1 MHAARFVVFA
11 ATTLLACCGG
21 GGSSNSQSSM
31 TVPPGALV
39 AANDN
44 YTFYVS
50 TGWSGSFTQQL
61 FVLQNDTAPAGDAVT
76 LVSAS
81 APQHGSAV
89 VQTCAIYSTGT
100 PPPPRPCIVYQP
112 TSGFVGIDTFSYAEK
127 DRYGRTAGAT
137 ITVTI
142 ADHYQLSG
150 HVRAPAGSYAATQ
163 VGFIDS
169 DARTPIDANGD
180 FSFEAP
186 VSDVAN
192 GVPRVLVAD
201 APSHTVDFAALMGSF
216 GEAYLDV
223 SLDPFSTAAYVLL
236 VQANGDVAPSSVSSI
251 VLTET
256 RIDWLDLVGRT
267 AIVQLALEAGGVS
280 AGLHSALEIA
290 SSSDIVAQLEAHFGT
305 AAMQQRITQLLGDAT
320 LLPLLSGLPPS
331 PVIVF
336 AQDANVSNGAL
347 LLRPNSGGFDYVSTY
362 GAGSATVRVTN
373 GVTSI
378 TPTSGPAAQLG
389 PLQLELLGALDD
401 QVFGASLTSGGV
413 LGNQLWSAE
422 IAPPLSA
429 STNPA
434 GFQTADV
441 AVVPMTIGG
450 AEILPICAHPPAVAP
465 ENHPHVFHPDSTGA
479 VVDTGATF
487 TWMRTMVLSIRYSD
501 QTLATFLALSPQDAN
516 GAKRV
521 VADVTFADGE
531 EALCSGSDVTQFSD
545 QAAVGHESSGATPET
560 GQSHPTRARKFPH
573 PAK

>member
-1 MHAARFVVFA
+1 MSDIAIEFDNVVAGYGDFMILNNLSLKA
-11 ATTLLACCGG
+11 KRGKITLLLGPNGAGK
-21 GGSSNSQSSM
+21 S
-31 TVPPGALV
+31 TVLKTLFGMLKV
-39 AANDN
+39 RSGRVRLDGEDI
-44 YTFYVS
+44 
-50 TGWSGSFTQQL
+50 TG
-61 FVLQNDTAPAGDAVT
+61 
-76 LVSAS
+76 AS
-81 APQHGSAV
+81 AKDLLVKHGVAFVPQ
-89 VQTCAIYSTGT
+89 
-100 PPPPRPCIVYQP
+100 
-112 TSGFVGIDTFSYAEK
+112 
-127 DRYGRTAGAT
+127 GRNLFG
-137 ITVTI
+137 
-142 ADHYQLSG
+142 QLSVWENLELG
-150 HVRAPAGSYAATQ
+150 GITLGMKTTHERIPEVLER
-163 VGFIDS
+163 F
-169 DARTPIDANGD
+169 
-180 FSFEAP
+180 
-186 VSDVAN
+186 
-192 GVPRVLVAD
+192 PRVKERLN
-201 APSHTVDFAALMGSF
+201 SAASMLSG
-216 GEAYLDV
+216 GEQKQL
-223 SLDPFSTAAYVLL
+223 
-236 VQANGDVAPSSVSSI
+236 
-251 VLTET
+251 E
-256 RIDWLDLVGRT
+256 VGR
-267 AIVQLALEAGGVS
+267 
-280 AGLHSALEIA
+280 
-290 SSSDIVAQLEAHFGT
+290 
-305 AAMQQRITQLLGDAT
+305 
-320 LLPLLSGLPPS
+320 
-331 PVIVF
+331 
-336 AQDANVSNGAL
+336 AL